1 MENYRVMLRQIADV
15 ITDNIDDIT
24 RRWVEELRRSDRTQ
38 IHNQLL
44 TSEIVNSTK
53 GMLSNLAEAIAMGET
68 PDQENPPVI
77 TLPRLYRTGS
87 LAPKPSNRTAP
98 LGGPLSRAEHAAGSH
113 GILRNNQHF
122 EIHEVVIEYAK
133 LRTVIWDVVL
143 ENMQL
148 ESEGSEGTL
157 DVLKVMKYVDRMLDE
172 LLVCTVEHFYS
183 ASVRDLEKR
192 ALRDPLTQLYN
203 KDYFAQRLAEELRRA
218 MRTGEPLT
226 VAMVDMDHLKEI
238 NDTYGHPAGDSAIMA
253 VASAI
258 RDTCRRSDVPCRYGG
273 DEFAVILPETGKL
286 QAQVFAERILRSLKN
301 ITVVVPTKDDS
312 QNGAP
317 ARAEALKTAGRLDP
331 SRLPLLTPVPTLS
344 IGLAT
349 FPDDARNPETLLARS
364 DDALYRAKREGRNRI
379 VF

>member
-1 MENYRVMLRQIADV
+1 MENNRVMLHQIAGV
-15 ITDNIDDIT
+15 ITANIDEIT
-24 RRWVEELRRSDRTQ
+24 KRWVDELRRSERTE

-53 GMLSNLAEAIAMGET
+53 GMLSNLAEAIAVGET

-77 TLPRLYRTGS
+77 TMPRLYRTGS
-87 LAPKPSNRTAP
+87 LAPKSSGRTAP
-98 LGGPLSRAEHAAGSH
+98 LSGPLSRAEHAASSH
-113 GILRNNQHF
+113 GVVRNNQHF

-133 LRTVIWDVVL
+133 LRQVIWDVVL
-143 ENMQL
+143 ENAQL
-148 ESEGSEGTL
+148 ETTTTSDATDL
-157 DVLKVMKYVDRMLDE
+157 LKVMKYVDRMIDD

-203 KDYFAQRLAEELRRA
+203 KEYFAQRLSEELRRA

-226 VAMVDMDHLKEI
+226 VAMIDMDHLKEI
-238 NDTYGHPAGDSAIMA
+238 NDTFGHPAGDSVIVA
-253 VASAI
+253 VATGI

-286 QAQVFAERILRSLKN
+286 QAHAFAERIMRSLKN
-301 ITVVVPTKDDS
+301 LTVVVPTKDASGD
-312 QNGAP
+312 GAQT
-317 ARAEALKTAGRLDP
+317 RAEDLRTAGRLDP
-331 SRLPLLTPVPTLS
+331 SRLPLVTPVPSLS
-344 IGLAT
+344 VGLAT

>member
-1 MENYRVMLRQIADV
+1 MENYRVMLHQIAGL
-15 ITDNIDDIT
+15 ITANIDEIT
-24 RRWVEELRRSDRTQ
+24 RRWVEELRRSALTE

-53 GMLSNLAEAIAMGET
+53 GMLSSLAEAIALGEM
-68 PDQENPPVI
+68 PDQENPQVI
-77 TLPRLYRTGS
+77 TLPRLYRNSS
-87 LAPKPSNRTAP
+87 LAAKPSLGTAP
-98 LGGPLSRAEHAAGSH
+98 LSGPLSRAQHAATSH
-113 GILRNNQHF
+113 GIVRHNQNF

-133 LRTVIWDVVL
+133 LRQVIWDVVIA
-143 ENMQL
+143 NTQL
-148 ESEGSEGTL
+148 TPQWKDDAI
-157 DVLKVMKYVDRMLDE
+157 DVLKVMRYVDRLVDE

-203 KDYFAQRLAEELRRA
+203 KEYFSQRLSEELRRA

-226 VAMVDMDHLKEI
+226 VAMIDMDHLKEV
-238 NDTYGHPAGDSAIMA
+238 NDTYGHPAGDA
-253 VASAI
+253 VIAAVGAAI

-286 QAQVFAERILRSLKN
+286 QARVLAERIMRSLQDL
-301 ITVVVPTKDDS
+301 TVVVPKNDGP
-312 QNGAP
+312 Q
-317 ARAEALKTAGRLDP
+317 RAEDANTLGRLDP
-331 SRLPLLTPVPTLS
+331 SKIPAITPVPSLS

-379 VF
+379 VS